1 MPLLVDTSSHE
12 MRWGDSRQG
21 KRDTSKIG
29 ICDFSLVE
37 YLKQLAASEVAIEV
51 GKRALFVGEALR
63 QADVDLYLMF
73 LVCYSSS
80 VRYV

>member
-1 MPLLVDTSSHE
+1 M
-12 MRWGDSRQG
+12 GRQQAG
-21 KRDTSKIG
+21 KKGHRQNCG
-29 ICDFSLVE
+29 FSLVE

>member
-1 MPLLVDTSSHE
+1 M
-12 MRWGDSRQG
+12 
-21 KRDTSKIG
+21 
-29 ICDFSLVE
+29 E

-73 LVCYSSS
+73 LICYSSS